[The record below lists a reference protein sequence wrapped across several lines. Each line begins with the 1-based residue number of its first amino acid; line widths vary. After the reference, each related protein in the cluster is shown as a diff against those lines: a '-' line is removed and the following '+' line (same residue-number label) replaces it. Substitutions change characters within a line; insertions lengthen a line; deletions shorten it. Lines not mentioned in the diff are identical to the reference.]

1 MVDGVIAPFAGGHHA
16 AIDAQDLVERESLMH
31 ASGCAGFHW
40 ISSAAF
46 AAGVRRQTMLL
57 FESQIIVVTG
67 RYPVWSAGP
76 VIPIGSPEVL
86 KSTLVWRSA
95 LQGAPPGVPSGSVTQ
110 A

>member
-1 MVDGVIAPFAGGHHA
+1 LVD
-16 AIDAQDLVERESLMH
+16 RESSWH
-31 ASGCAGFHW
+31 AVGCDGFHW
-40 ISSAAF
+40 ISAAAL

-67 RYPVWSAGP
+67 KYPVWSAGP

-86 KSTLVWRSA
+86 KSTLVWWTS
-95 LQGAPPGVPSGSVTQ
+95 LHGAPPGVPSGSVMQ